1 MGEKRIESRIV
12 LLQVIGFIVALLL
25 GTSGVSIGATD
36 TPFSPPTFSFTLSAS
51 RGAVPLTV
59 IAQPMV
65 SGETGDFEW
74 DWDGDGKV
82 DEISHYKTQHPYT
95 ETGDFYVNAW
105 LQADSGMHYEADK
118 KVHLVVTDSFTG
130 PSGTGTD
137 TNNHDWSTAELL
149 PLDNTVYRHLGAG
162 SYHFYTIKVYEAG
175 NYLIKTWALNSES
188 QNAGAVV
195 TLYSSIGF
203 IKVRSGATTGGKFG
217 YMAVKLDKG
226 SYTIEVINT
235 SSAIDYGLSFTKDNG
250 EVPSGGSSG
259 GSDGGD
265 SGGSGGTTGIHT
277 NATPI
282 SCGATKT
289 ATLSTEG
296 QWYEFSISSDAQIT
310 ITTAK
315 GTNSFASGAKV
326 SLYDASD
333 SEIASDGGSTTFGT
347 ISHSLLAGTYYI
359 LVKAVEGS
367 TIGSYT
373 LTLTCESGGGTS
385 GGTGDN
391 STLSLPSKPTVE
403 EVLLPDTGPSPVYP
417 LALHTE
423 EGMYTLLL
431 GTGKYESPVDV
442 YVVAILPSGASWI
455 FKRYTNEAGLTT
467 SLQPYVAN
475 STEPTD
481 GTSDVLTKIPSS
493 IFPSGTTTFY
503 LLIVKAGTDLS
514 TIDWEHDPYL
524 LQYFSVKR

>member
-1 MGEKRIESRIV
+1 MGGKRENSRVV
-12 LLQVIGFIVALLL
+12 LLQVIGLIVALLL
-25 GTSGVSIGATD
+25 GTGGVSNATD
-36 TPFSPPTFSFTLSAS
+36 TPFSPPTFSFSLSAS

-65 SGETGDFEW
+65 SGETGDFAW

-82 DEISHYKTQHPYT
+82 DVVSHYKTQHEYD

-105 LQADSGMHYEADK
+105 LQADSGMNYEADK
-118 KVHLVVTDSFTG
+118 KVHLVVTNSFTG
-130 PSGTGTD
+130 PSGTGADTD
-137 TNNHDWSTAELL
+137 NHDWSTAELL
-149 PLDNTVYRHLGAG
+149 ALDNTVYRHLGAG
-162 SYHFYTIKVYEAG
+162 SYHFYTIKIYEAG
-175 NYLIKTWALNSES
+175 DYLIKTWALNSQS
-188 QNAGAVV
+188 QDAGAVV
-195 TLYSSIGF
+195 TLYSPVGF
-203 IKVRSGATTGGKFG
+203 IKVRSGAATGGKFG
-217 YMAVKLDKG
+217 YMAVRLDKAT
-226 SYTIEVINT
+226 YTVEVINK
-235 SSAIDYGLSFTKDNG
+235 SSAIDYGLSFSKDNG
-250 EVPSGGSSG
+250 EVPSGDSGGSSG
-259 GSDGGD
+259 GDD
-265 SGGSGGTTGIHT
+265 GGSGGTSGIHP

-296 QWYEFSISSDAQIT
+296 QWYEFSVSSDAQIT

-315 GTNSFASGAKV
+315 GENSFASGAEV

-333 SEIASDGGSTTFGT
+333 SKIASDGGSTTFGS
-347 ISHSLLAGTYYI
+347 ISHSLVAGTYYI
-359 LVKAVEGS
+359 QVKAVEGS

-385 GGTGDN
+385 GTTGDN
-391 STLSLPSKPTVE
+391 STLSLPSKPTIE
-403 EVLLPDTGPSPVYP
+403 EVPLPDTGPTPVYP

-423 EGMYTLLL
+423 AGMYTLIL

-442 YVVAILPSGASWI
+442 YVVAAPPTGNWWI

-467 SLQPYVAN
+467 IFQPYVAN
-475 STEPTD
+475 VTEPTD

-503 LLIVKAGTDLS
+503 LLIVKAGTDVS
-514 TIDWEHDPYL
+514 NMDWDKDPYL
-524 LQYFSVKR
+524 LQYFFIKH